1 MNADR
6 PAPGGGTL
14 YVVATPIGHLDDW
27 SPRAVATIAACDR
40 VLAEDTRTTR
50 HLLAHHGLGQVRLAA
65 LHDHNEAASLPPL
78 LAALGAGEQ
87 VALVSDA
94 GTPLISDPG
103 FPLVRAARA
112 AGIRVV
118 PIPGACAAIAALS
131 AAGLPCDRF
140 AFEGF
145 LPAKPAAR
153 RARLAGLAEAEQ
165 TLVFY
170 EAPHR
175 VREAVEDLTTAFGAE
190 RPAALA
196 RELTKQFEH
205 IESGTLASL
214 GHYLDADPNHLRGE
228 FVLMVAGH
236 PEPEARRLEA
246 AGRLLEALLPV
257 LSPRRAA
264 DLAAELSGAPRNA
277 VYRRALAGEGADAGP
292 ASPQPEDG
300 PG

>member
-1 MNADR
+1 META
-6 PAPGGGTL
+6 GTEAGAGVL

-27 SPRAVATIAACDR
+27 SPRAVATLRDCDR
-40 VLAEDTRTTR
+40 LLAEDTRTTR
-50 HLLAHHGLGQVRLAA
+50 HLLTHYGLAPARLMA
-65 LHDHNEAASLPPL
+65 LHEHNEAASVASLV
-78 LAALGAGEQ
+78 AALVAGEHI
-87 VALVSDA
+87 ALVSDA

-118 PIPGACAAIAALS
+118 PVPGACAAIAALS
-131 AAGLPCDRF
+131 VAGLPCDRF

-153 RARLAGLAEAEQ
+153 RARLAELAAAEH

-175 VREAVEDLTTAFGAE
+175 VRETVADLAACFGNE

-196 RELTKQFEH
+196 REITKQFEH
-205 IESGTLASL
+205 IESGTLESL
-214 GHYLDADPNHLRGE
+214 ACYLDADANHQRGE
-228 FVLMVAGH
+228 FVLMVAGD
-236 PEPEARRLEA
+236 PEPDARRLEA
-246 AGRLLEALLPV
+246 ASRLLDALLPV

-277 VYRRALAGEGADAGP
+277 VYRRALEAGKGTGEA
-292 ASPQPEDG
+292 
-300 PG
+300 PGDPLN